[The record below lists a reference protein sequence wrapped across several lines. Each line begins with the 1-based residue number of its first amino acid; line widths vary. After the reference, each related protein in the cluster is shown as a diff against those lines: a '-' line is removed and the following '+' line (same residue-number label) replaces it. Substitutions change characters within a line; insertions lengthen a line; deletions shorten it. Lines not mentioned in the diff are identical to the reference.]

1 MLPQTVKTL
10 LQEGEYPLLLTL
22 DEAQILGKKD
32 VLPPDQARIASS
44 VLNAIHNGKLDKP
57 VILLAAGL
65 GTTLE
70 SFRSFGVS
78 RFEGNT
84 LVELGALG
92 KEAERAVL
100 QDWLKQDG
108 GAKGDTTLWIDAIT
122 QETHGWPQH
131 ILSYVKPALY
141 QLHAD
146 KKEMTAE
153 GLNVVLETGR
163 ARRAAYYKQRAQG
176 FPEEERQSLARLF
189 SDIPIGKGVQ
199 LSKIMSSLI
208 QDYSQDKAKTLFRR
222 AVERGIIDERG
233 GRYVIPVPS
242 MHDWLIS
249 NYAREQ
255 IRSDQIR
262 FPYETPSIC
271 SLEDRSS
278 GMGSGR

>member
-1 MLPQTVKTL
+1 M
-10 LQEGEYPLLLTL
+10 LLTL

-78 RFEGNT
+78 RFEGNA

-108 GAKGDTTLWIDAIT
+108 GAKEDTTLWIDAIT

-255 IRSDQIR
+255 IR

>member
-1 MLPQTVKTL
+1 M
-10 LQEGEYPLLLTL
+10 
-22 DEAQILGKKD
+22 DEAQTLGKKD
-32 VLPPDQARIASS
+32 VLLPDQAHIASS
-44 VLNAIHNGKLDKP
+44 VPNAIHNGKLDKS

-65 GTTLE
+65 GATVE
-70 SFRSFGVS
+70 SFRSFGIS
-78 RFEGNT
+78 RFEGNA

-100 QDWLKQDG
+100 QDWLKEDG
-108 GAKGDTTLWIDAIT
+108 GTEGDTTVWIDAIT

-131 ILSYVKPALY
+131 ILSYVKPALD
-141 QLHAD
+141 QLHAG
-146 KKEMTAE
+146 KGVMTAE
-153 GLNVVLETGR
+153 GLNAVLEVGR

-176 FPEEERQSLARLF
+176 FPEEERQSLARPF
-189 SDIPIGKGVQ
+189 SDIPIGESVQ
-199 LSKIMSSLI
+199 LSKIMSSLT
-208 QDYSQDKAKTLFRR
+208 QDYSQDKAETLFRR

-233 GRYVIPVPS
+233 GRYVIPVPL

-255 IRSDQIR
+255 IK
-262 FPYETPSIC
+262 FPHETPPIR